1 MPQYKQYITELLNEG
16 FNCVPILDNLSEID
30 TYEKNV
36 NRPYQLGIRVAA
48 DEEPKFEF
56 YTSRLGIRYS
66 DIIPLYKEKIE
77 IKQSFSV

>member
-1 MPQYKQYITELLNEG
+1 MPKNKEHITDLINDG

-30 TYEKNV
+30 HYEKNA
-36 NRPYQLGIRVAA
+36 NHPYQVGIRVAA

-66 DIIPLYKEKIE
+66 DINSLYKEKNPAE
-77 IKQSFSV
+77 